1 MKEKSFAS
9 VSFFH
14 EKLLSLHKDK
24 IEYYEKDSDYFAGDS
39 FDTASIQSD
48 ECAECADY
56 RERFPEP
63 SDSWL
68 LPRPQCM
75 QGR

>member
-9 VSFFH
+9 VSFFY

-39 FDTASIQSD
+39 FDTAS
-48 ECAECADY
+48 
-56 RERFPEP
+56 F
-63 SDSWL
+63 
-68 LPRPQCM
+68 
-75 QGR
+75 